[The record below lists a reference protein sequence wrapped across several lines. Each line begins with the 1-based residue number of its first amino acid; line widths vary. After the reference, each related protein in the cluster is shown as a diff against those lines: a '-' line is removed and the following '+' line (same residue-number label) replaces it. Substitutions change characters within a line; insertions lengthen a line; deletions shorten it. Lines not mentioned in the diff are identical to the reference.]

1 MKINL
6 LEKIKGNAV
15 LRSISILV
23 SGNIIG
29 RLIAL
34 FTLPIVSRLY
44 SLEDFGENGVITA
57 TAGIIVNLGGLGL
70 NSAVMAPDND
80 KESSIVF
87 NVAFYSASFIY
98 LFLFVV
104 VLFLSPWYELVKT
117 SLPYILTC
125 LLIFLLAFSSQ
136 LNSLLN
142 IYVNRKGM
150 NRLLFNNSIISAV
163 STLFITIPL
172 GVMSFG
178 VIGLVGAALIS
189 GLVCAIQMVY
199 YTNPF
204 KEKIYWRDFITVFR
218 KYKDF
223 IFYQYPSNAIGGF
236 ASQYS
241 TRFLSSNFGNEKL
254 GTYNMNDRI
263 LGIPLNLLAVPIS
276 TIYFR
281 TASQQKNQLDQ
292 LARFTYRLIK
302 NIMLV
307 SIIPIVVLA
316 LWGEEL
322 FGFILGSEWSAAG
335 KMASVLVIQY
345 VFNFCSDSISYC
357 RVTLN
362 RQKLNLWVVV
372 IRLILSVFSLFV
384 GIYMYKDLFDVV
396 VLFSITMTLFFI
408 IDMALNFYSMQRYIV
423 RYLIF
428 SVVYALSAFVLV
440 FLVG

>member
-6 LEKIKGNAV
+6 LEKIKENEV

-34 FTLPIVSRLY
+34 LTLPIVSRLY
-44 SLEDFGENGVITA
+44 SLEDFGENSVIIA

-70 NSAVMAPDND
+70 NSAVMAPSSD

-87 NVAFYSASFIY
+87 KVALYSSLSIY
-98 LFLFVV
+98 LFLLVFFLV
-104 VLFLSPWYELVKT
+104 LSPWYELVQT
-117 SLPYILTC
+117 TLPYLLTC
-125 LLIFLLAFSSQ
+125 FLIFLLAISSQ

-150 NRLLFNNSIISAV
+150 NRVLFNNAIISAV
-163 STLFITIPL
+163 STLVITIPFGL
-172 GVMSFG
+172 MSFG

-189 GLVCAIQMVY
+189 GLVCALQMIY
-199 YTNPF
+199 YANPF
-204 KEKIYWRDFITVFR
+204 KEEIIWSDFITIFK

-223 IFYQYPSNAIGGF
+223 IFYQYPSNFIGNF
-236 ASQYS
+236 AALYPM
-241 TRFLSSNFGNEKL
+241 RFFSSNFGNVKL

-263 LGIPLNLLAVPIS
+263 LGIPLNFLAAPIT

-307 SIIPIVVLA
+307 AIIPIIVLV

-322 FGFILGSEWSAAG
+322 FGFVLGNQWSAAG

-345 VFNFCSDSISYC
+345 VFNFCSNSISYC
-357 RVTLN
+357 RVALN
-362 RQKLNLWVVV
+362 RQKLNLWVTI
-372 IRLILSVFSLFV
+372 IRLILTVISLFFGV
-384 GIYMYKDLFDVV
+384 YIYEDLFDIV
-396 VLFSITMTLFFI
+396 VLFSISMTLFFI
-408 IDMALNFYSMQRYIV
+408 IDIALNFYAMQRYIV
-423 RYLIF
+423 RFLIF
-428 SVVYALSAFVLV
+428 SVVYALLAFVLV

>member
-1 MKINL
+1 M
-6 LEKIKGNAV
+6 LEKIKENEV

-34 FTLPIVSRLY
+34 LTLPIVSRLY
-44 SLEDFGENGVITA
+44 SLEDFGENSVIIA

-70 NSAVMAPDND
+70 NSAVMAPSSD

-87 NVAFYSASFIY
+87 KVALYSSSSIY
-98 LFLFVV
+98 LFLLVFFLV
-104 VLFLSPWYELVKT
+104 LSPWYELVQT
-117 SLPYILTC
+117 TLPYLLTC
-125 LLIFLLAFSSQ
+125 FLIFLLAISSQ

-142 IYVNRKGM
+142 IYVNRQGM
-150 NRLLFNNSIISAV
+150 NRVLFNNAIISAV
-163 STLFITIPL
+163 STLFITIPFGL
-172 GVMSFG
+172 MSFG

-189 GLVCAIQMVY
+189 GLVCALQMIY
-199 YTNPF
+199 YANPF
-204 KEKIYWRDFITVFR
+204 KEKIIWSDFITIFK

-223 IFYQYPSNAIGGF
+223 IFYQYPSNFIGNF
-236 ASQYS
+236 AALYPM
-241 TRFLSSNFGNEKL
+241 RFFSSNFGNVKL

-263 LGIPLNLLAVPIS
+263 LGIPLNFLAAPIT

-307 SIIPIVVLA
+307 AIIPIIVLV

-322 FGFILGSEWSAAG
+322 FGFVLGNQWSAAG

-345 VFNFCSDSISYC
+345 VFNFCSNSISYC
-357 RVTLN
+357 RVALN
-362 RQKLNLWVVV
+362 RQKLNLWVTI
-372 IRLILSVFSLFV
+372 IRLILTVISLFFGV
-384 GIYMYKDLFDVV
+384 YIYEDLFDIV
-396 VLFSITMTLFFI
+396 VLFSISMTLFFI
-408 IDMALNFYSMQRYIV
+408 IDIALNFYAMQRYIV
-423 RYLIF
+423 RFLIF
-428 SVVYALSAFVLV
+428 SVVYALLAFVLV

>member
-6 LEKIKGNAV
+6 LEKIKGNTI
-15 LRSISILV
+15 LRSVSILV

-44 SLEDFGENGVITA
+44 SLEDFGENGVIIA

-80 KESSIVF
+80 KESCIIF
-87 NVAFYSASFIY
+87 KVAFYSASSIY
-98 LFLFVV
+98 FFLFVV
-104 VLFLSPWYELVKT
+104 FLVLSPWYELVQT
-117 SLPYILTC
+117 SLPYLITC

-150 NRLLFNNSIISAV
+150 NRVLFNNAIISAV
-163 STLFITIPL
+163 STLFITIPF

-189 GLVCAIQMVY
+189 GLVCALQMIY
-199 YTNPF
+199 YANPF
-204 KEKIYWRDFITVFR
+204 KEKIIWSDFITIFK

-223 IFYQYPSNAIGGF
+223 IFYQYPSNFIGNF
-236 ASQYS
+236 AALYPM
-241 TRFLSSNFGNEKL
+241 RFFSSNFGNVKL
-254 GTYNMNDRI
+254 GTYNMNERI
-263 LGIPLNLLAVPIS
+263 LGIPLNFLAAPIT

-307 SIIPIVVLA
+307 AIIPIIVLA

-322 FGFILGSEWSAAG
+322 FGFVLGNQWSAAG

-345 VFNFCSDSISYC
+345 VFNFCSNSISYC
-357 RVTLN
+357 RVALN
-362 RQKLNLWVVV
+362 RQKLNLWVVI
-372 IRLILSVFSLFV
+372 IRFILTVVSLVV
-384 GIYMYKDLFDVV
+384 GMYIFDNLFDVV
-396 VLFSITMTLFFI
+396 VLFSISMTLFFI
-408 IDMALNFYSMQRYIV
+408 IDMALNFYALQRYIV

-428 SVVYALSAFVLV
+428 SVVYALSAFLLV
-440 FLVG
+440 YLIM

>member
-6 LEKIKGNAV
+6 LEKIKENEV

-34 FTLPIVSRLY
+34 LTLPIVSRLY
-44 SLEDFGENGVITA
+44 SLEDFGENSVIIA

-70 NSAVMAPDND
+70 NSAVMAPSSD

-87 NVAFYSASFIY
+87 KVALYSSSSIY
-98 LFLFVV
+98 LFLLVFFLV
-104 VLFLSPWYELVKT
+104 LSPWYELVQT
-117 SLPYILTC
+117 TLPYLLTC
-125 LLIFLLAFSSQ
+125 FLIFLLAISSQ

-142 IYVNRKGM
+142 IYVNRQGM
-150 NRLLFNNSIISAV
+150 NRVLFNNAIISAV
-163 STLFITIPL
+163 STLFITIPFGL
-172 GVMSFG
+172 MSFG

-189 GLVCAIQMVY
+189 GLVCALQMIY
-199 YTNPF
+199 YANPF
-204 KEKIYWRDFITVFR
+204 KEKIIWSDFITIFK

-223 IFYQYPSNAIGGF
+223 IFYQYPSNFIGNF
-236 ASQYS
+236 AALYPM
-241 TRFLSSNFGNEKL
+241 RFFSSNFGNVKL

-263 LGIPLNLLAVPIS
+263 LGIPLNFLAAPIT

-307 SIIPIVVLA
+307 AIIPIIVLV

-322 FGFILGSEWSAAG
+322 FGFVLGNQWSAAG

-345 VFNFCSDSISYC
+345 VFNFCSNSISYC
-357 RVTLN
+357 RVALN
-362 RQKLNLWVVV
+362 RQKLNLWVTI
-372 IRLILSVFSLFV
+372 IRLILTVISLFFGV
-384 GIYMYKDLFDVV
+384 YIYEDLFDIV
-396 VLFSITMTLFFI
+396 VLFSISMTLFFI
-408 IDMALNFYSMQRYIV
+408 IDIALNFYAMQRYIV
-423 RYLIF
+423 RFLIF
-428 SVVYALSAFVLV
+428 SVVYALLAFVLV